1 MKVRATTNFAG
12 EICMAVGE
20 TRDVPESIAAPL
32 MRCGYLEMVESAPP
46 DTSPEDP
53 SADVQDTSPEDP
65 PADVQNTATSEPQE
79 SVQDTSPEDPDD
91 TSKSTSGSKKSRAK
105 K

>member
-53 SADVQDTSPEDP
+53 
-65 PADVQNTATSEPQE
+65 
-79 SVQDTSPEDPDD
+79 DD

>member
-32 MRCGYLEMVESAPP
+32 MRCGYLEMVEDKSQE
-46 DTSPEDP
+46 TTP
-53 SADVQDTSPEDP
+53 SESQETTP
-65 PADVQNTATSEPQE
+65 SEPQE
-79 SVQDTSPEDPDD
+79 AAPGESQETVQEKSDD
-91 TSKSTSGSKKSRAK
+91 TPKDDTKSKKSRAK

>member
-32 MRCGYLEMVESAPP
+32 MRCGYLEMVEDKSQETAPDGPQETAP
-46 DTSPEDP
+46 D
-53 SADVQDTSPEDP
+53 
-65 PADVQNTATSEPQE
+65 EPQE
-79 SVQDTSPEDPDD
+79 TAPDGPQETAPDGPQETVQEKSDD
-91 TSKSTSGSKKSRAK
+91 TPKDDTKSKKSRAK

>member
-32 MRCGYLEMVESAPP
+32 MRCGYLEMVENKSQETAPG
-46 DTSPEDP
+46 
-53 SADVQDTSPEDP
+53 
-65 PADVQNTATSEPQE
+65 EPQE
-79 SVQDTSPEDPDD
+79 AAPGEPQETVQEEPDD
-91 TSKSTSGSKKSRAK
+91 TPKDAVESKKSRAK

>member
-1 MKVRATTNFAG
+1 MKVKATTSFAG

-32 MRCGYLEMVESAPP
+32 MRCGYLEMVEEKPQETAPG
-46 DTSPEDP
+46 
-53 SADVQDTSPEDP
+53 
-65 PADVQNTATSEPQE
+65 EPQE
-79 SVQDTSPEDPDD
+79 NSDD
-91 TSKSTSGSKKSRAK
+91 TPKDATESKKSRAK